1 MTIRHLALSVATT
14 TALVLASGSVIA
26 ATAKKK
32 SAAPASSAEEKLAES
47 VWKLR
52 AALNVAALQ
61 CQFDPNLNTVANYN
75 EINKLH
81 KAEIDDSRSRMES
94 RYRRLYGRGGLGA
107 FDRYNT
113 KLWNGFSSVNYQV
126 PFCNKAAEVGKEALN
141 TPVGSLT
148 ILANNK
154 LPEIEAVFPKPIP
167 AVKAPA
173 QKSASKKSTR
183 RKSSKRKRK

>member
-1 MTIRHLALSVATT
+1 MKVRHLVTCIATT
-14 TALVLASGSVIA
+14 TALMLASGTALA

-32 SAAPASSAEEKLAES
+32 AAAPAPSAEDKLAES

-61 CQFDPNLNTVANYN
+61 CQFDPNLKTVANYN

-113 KLWNGFSSVNYQV
+113 KLWNGFSSVNHQV
-126 PFCNKAAEVGKEALN
+126 PFCNKASEVGNEAVA
-141 TPVGSLT
+141 TPTGGLT
-148 ILANNK
+148 VLANNK
-154 LPEIEAVFPKPIP
+154 LAEIEGVFPKPVA
-167 AVKAPA
+167 AVKPPVK
-173 QKSASKKSTR
+173 KSTAKKSTR
-183 RKSSKRKRK
+183 KKSSKKKRK